1 MVPGRCGAG
10 IAVLEKP
17 DPLSVSFRRIEAKVT
32 EISIRTYRNGLILK
46 DKSFPRREVTDIRSL
61 VSGSSNSTN
70 MNPNCGF

>member
-1 MVPGRCGAG
+1 VVPGRCGAG
-10 IAVLEKP
+10 LAISEQPHHLWI
-17 DPLSVSFRRIEAKVT
+17 SFRRIEANAT

-46 DKSFPRREVTDIRSL
+46 DKSFPRREVSDIRAS

>member
-1 MVPGRCGAG
+1 MPHHLW
-10 IAVLEKP
+10 I
-17 DPLSVSFRRIEAKVT
+17 SFRRIEVNAT

-46 DKSFPRREVTDIRSL
+46 DKSFPRREVLDIRAS